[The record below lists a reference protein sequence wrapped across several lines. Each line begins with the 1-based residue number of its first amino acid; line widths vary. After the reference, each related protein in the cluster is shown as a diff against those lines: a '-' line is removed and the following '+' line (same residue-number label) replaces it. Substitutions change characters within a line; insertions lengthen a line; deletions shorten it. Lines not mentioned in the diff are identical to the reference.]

1 MFGVFSKAVCILFQ
15 SQLLRMKQ
23 TQVSGSYEQDKMEA
37 DFFIFGEYIK
47 RKFFLFV
54 KKKLR
59 KIYVLELL
67 LWKVFQGTH
76 RLKQEICLFLNKH
89 NAQQQ
94 FCVNINRLVL
104 HGKDGSLLFVTLF
117 AELIMK
123 IILQPFH
130 IFVE

>member
-1 MFGVFSKAVCILFQ
+1 
-15 SQLLRMKQ
+15 
-23 TQVSGSYEQDKMEA
+23 MEA

-104 HGKDGSLLFVTLF
+104 HGKDGSLLFVALF

-123 IILQPFH
+123 IIL
-130 IFVE
+130 